1 MDFIIRQVNNGYIVE
16 YNGNTFIAKSLLE
29 AASLAGEDVP
39 TKTVYHSTCSAET
52 LKDAKERF
60 YHGDRIGAVKTV
72 RNAFNPPLGLREA
85 VNIVDTWKP

>member
-29 AASLAGEDVP
+29 AASLAGENVP

-52 LKDAKERF
+52 LKDAKECF
-60 YHGDRIGAVKTV
+60 YRGDRIGAVKTV